1 MKKLKKSLIF
11 KIFITTL
18 YMIISCLVTILYL
31 YKTIN
36 LTNEEY
42 LKLILNDSYGNNF
55 LNSLVNI
62 IYDKFNFMDFIEFEN
77 KTFNTPNVVN
87 DNPLIFIYNK
97 NQLQNYQIDYNIK
110 PNVMVASYL
119 LSNKLNNLDINNI
132 VLDTNLENFSLNN
145 NISIDKSLEI
155 FINDVKVN
163 YSSIKYFF
171 DIGRS
176 DYSRFKTTISF
187 NNNKYA
193 KINFYVSKKDFSFVY
208 ELNKE
213 LNKNINGISNIYII
227 NEYINNVIKIEI
239 GGSSNTIKEV
249 SNTIN
254 ILSNIIKENI

>member
-31 YKTIN
+31 YKSIN

-55 LNSLVNI
+55 LNSLINI

-187 NNNKYA
+187 NNNKYLIFMFQK
-193 KINFYVSKKDFSFVY
+193 KIFLLYMN
-208 ELNKE
+208 
-213 LNKNINGISNIYII
+213 
-227 NEYINNVIKIEI
+227 
-239 GGSSNTIKEV
+239 
-249 SNTIN
+249 
-254 ILSNIIKENI
+254 